1 LNNEVNGEEECKTT
15 RTIEPLAPGLK
26 MLQRAHSP

>member
-1 LNNEVNGEEECKTT
+1 MYYFLDMV
-15 RTIEPLAPGLK
+15 LK